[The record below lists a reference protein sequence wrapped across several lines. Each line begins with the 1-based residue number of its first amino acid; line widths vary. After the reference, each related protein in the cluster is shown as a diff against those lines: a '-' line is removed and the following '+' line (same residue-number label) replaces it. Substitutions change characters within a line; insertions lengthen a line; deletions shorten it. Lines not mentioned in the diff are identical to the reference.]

1 MAKSTEGTD
10 SYVTVGGHRLR
21 LTNLGKVLYP
31 ETGTTKAEVI
41 DYYSRV
47 AGALITHAHDRP
59 ATRKRWVSGVGTA
72 EKPGQVFFEKNLPD
86 SAPDW
91 IEHRPIQHSDHI
103 NEYPL
108 VNDLAT
114 LVWIAQQAALEIHV
128 PQWRFGRNG
137 TRKNPDRMVLDLDPG
152 EGAGLAECAEV
163 AKLVRELLQGMGLE
177 PMPVTSGSK
186 GIHLYAALDGTQSSD
201 EVSAV
206 AHELARALEAD
217 HPDLVVSDMKKA
229 NRTGKVLL
237 DWSQNN
243 GSKTTVV
250 PYSLRGRL
258 HPTVAAPRT
267 WREIAAPGLKQL
279 EFTEVLKRLAAK
291 GDLLAEL
298 SAGHTALH
306 NSGNDPSGEDL
317 AEYRRMRN
325 RNKTPEPFGD
335 VPGSD
340 PSWTPDPGNPHF
352 VIQEH
357 HASSLHYDFRL
368 ERNGVLVSWAVPKG
382 VPTDPTQNHLAVQV
396 EDHPFDYGAFEGSI
410 PKGEYGAGGVAIW
423 DRGRYELEKWRE
435 PSADG
440 KGEGGEVILTI
451 HGEKHGSHR
460 LALIQTKQGDNPKNW
475 MLHLMKSQNPVDWDA
490 EGGPVDKVTGG
501 PYRSSSGHGHASVS
515 TGRKGLGTP
524 KKTIVGSRIASDS
537 IHPMLATL
545 GSITGVDRFRGGD
558 DPAHPIWAYEMK
570 WDGIRAIATIRGDE
584 VSLRSRN
591 GLDLTP
597 SYPELAELAKAVKG
611 DAVLDGEIVA
621 LDAKGRPS
629 FGTLQQ
635 RMGLTSLRDVE
646 RARLNTPVHYFV
658 FDLLR
663 LGTVSQEAL
672 RYEKRR
678 ALLVR
683 SVTERGPK
691 GNPIIAVPPDA
702 GRDLDTALATSRKL
716 GLEGVMAKRLDSP
729 YREGKRSRDWI
740 KLKHTLTQEV
750 VVGGWRPGTGHR
762 ANSIGSLLVGLPDAD
777 GLRYVGRV
785 GTGFTD
791 RQLAELRTRL
801 DALARKTSPLID
813 VPSADARDAHWVT
826 PSLVG
831 EVEFAELTGD
841 GRLRAPAWR
850 GWRADKRPNQVVRET
865 PPQ

>member
-1 MAKSTEGTD
+1 MWTMYTLVATVTVMAKAEGGDT
-10 SYVTVGGHRLR
+10 YVDVGGHRLR
-21 LTNLGKVLYP
+21 LTHLDKVLYP

-47 AGALITHAHDRP
+47 ADALISHARDRP
-59 ATRKRWVSGVGTA
+59 ATRKRWVSGVGTLD
-72 EKPGQVFFEKNLPD
+72 KPGQVFFEKNLPD

-91 IEHRPIQHSDHI
+91 ITRRPIQHSDHV

-108 VNDLAT
+108 VNNLAT

-137 TRKNPDRMVLDLDPG
+137 ARKNPDRMVLDLDPG
-152 EGAGLAECAEV
+152 DGAGLAECAEV
-163 AKLVRELLQGMGLE
+163 AQLVRELLQGMGLD
-177 PMPVTSGSK
+177 PLPVTSGSK
-186 GIHLYAALDGTQSSD
+186 GIHLYAALDGRQSSD

-217 HPDLVVSDMKKA
+217 HPELVVSDMKQT

-243 GSKTTVV
+243 GAKTTVV
-250 PYSLRGRL
+250 PYSLRGRSR
-258 HPTVAAPRT
+258 PTVAAPRT
-267 WREIAAPGLKQL
+267 WREIAASGLRQL
-279 EFTEVLKRLAAK
+279 EFTDVLARLAAK
-291 GDLLAEL
+291 GDPLADL
-298 SAGHTALH
+298 SAGHLANQT
-306 NSGNDPSGEDL
+306 GEDL

-325 RNKTPEPFGD
+325 QNKTPEPFGD

-340 PSWTPDPGNPHF
+340 PSWTPDPANPHF

-368 ERNGVLVSWAVPKG
+368 ERDGVLVSWAVPKG
-382 VPTDPTQNHLAVQV
+382 VPTDPTQNHLAVHV
-396 EDHPFDYGAFEGSI
+396 EDHPFEYGTFEGTI

-423 DRGRYELEKWRE
+423 DRGRYDLEKWRDDE
-435 PSADG
+435 I
-440 KGEGGEVILTI
+440 ILTI
-451 HGEKHGSHR
+451 HGEKHGSRR

-475 MLHLMKSQNPVDWDA
+475 MLHLMKDQDAVDGEA
-490 EGGPVDKVTGG
+490 PGGPVKVKTGE
-501 PYRSSSGHGHASVS
+501 PWHGHASVS
-515 TGRKGLGTP
+515 PGRKGLGTP
-524 KKTIVGSRIASDS
+524 TKTVVGSRVPSDAL
-537 IHPMLATL
+537 HPMLATL
-545 GSITGVDRFRGGD
+545 GSLSGLDRFRGGD
-558 DPAHPIWAYEMK
+558 DWAYEMK

-584 VSLRSRN
+584 LSLRSRN

-597 SYPELAELAKAVKG
+597 SYPELAELVKAVKG

-629 FGTLQQ
+629 FGALQQ
-635 RMGLTSLRDVE
+635 RMGLTSPRDVE
-646 RARLNTPVHYFV
+646 RARLKTPVHYFV
-658 FDLLR
+658 FDVLS
-663 LGTVSQEAL
+663 LGGVSHEQET
-672 RYEKRR
+672 YDKRR
-678 ALLVR
+678 SLLLT
-683 SVTERGPK
+683 SVKDRGPQ
-691 GNPIIAVPPDA
+691 GNPVVTVPPDA
-702 GRDLDTALATSRKL
+702 GDDLDAALATSKRL
-716 GLEGVMAKRLDSP
+716 GLEGVMAKRRDSP

-750 VVGGWRPGTGHR
+750 VVAGWRPGNGNR
-762 ANSIGSLLVGLPDAD
+762 ADSVGSLLVGIPDAD

-791 RQLAELRTRL
+791 RQLAELRTKL
-801 DALARKTSPLID
+801 DALARKTNPLID

-850 GWRADKRPNQVVRET
+850 GWRPDKDPADVVREV
-865 PPQ
+865 PPS

>member
-1 MAKSTEGTD
+1 MGFMAKAEGPDT
-10 SYVTVGGHRLR
+10 YVEVGGHRLR
-21 LTNLGKVLYP
+21 LTNLDKVLYP

-47 AGALITHAHDRP
+47 ADALIVHARDRP

-91 IEHRPIQHSDHI
+91 IEHRPIQHSDHV

-108 VNDLAT
+108 VNNLAT

-137 TRKNPDRMVLDLDPG
+137 ARKNPDRMVLDLDPG

-163 AKLVRELLQGMGLE
+163 AKLVRELLTGMGLD

-201 EVSAV
+201 DVSAV

-229 NRTGKVLL
+229 VRGGKVLL

-243 GSKTTVV
+243 GAKTTVV
-250 PYSLRGRL
+250 PYSLRGRP

-279 EFTEVLKRLAAK
+279 EFTEVLKRLESK
-291 GDLLAEL
+291 GDPLADL
-298 SAGHTALH
+298 SAGHLLK
-306 NSGNDPSGEDL
+306 DPSGEDL

-325 RNKTPEPFGD
+325 KNKTPEPFGD

-340 PSWTPDPGNPHF
+340 PSWTPDPANPHF

-382 VPTDPTQNHLAVQV
+382 VPTDPKQNHLAVHV
-396 EDHPFDYGAFEGSI
+396 EDHPFEYGAFEGAI

-423 DRGRYELEKWRE
+423 DRGRYELEKWRD
-435 PSADG
+435 PSRDG
-440 KGEGGEVILTI
+440 KGDGKEGGEVILTI

-490 EGGPVDKVTGG
+490 EGGPVDKVTGDKW
-501 PYRSSSGHGHASVS
+501 HGHATVS
-515 TGRKGLGTP
+515 TGRKGLGAP
-524 KKTIVGSRIASDS
+524 KKTIVGSRVSSDS

-545 GSITGVDRFRGGD
+545 GAISGIDRFRGGD
-558 DPAHPIWAYEMK
+558 DWAYEMK

-584 VSLRSRN
+584 LSLRSRN

-597 SYPELAELAKAVKG
+597 SYPELAELLDAIKGGSVKG

-629 FGTLQQ
+629 FGALQQ
-635 RMGLTSLRDVE
+635 RMGLTSPRDVE
-646 RARLNTPVHYFV
+646 RVRLNTPVHYFV

-663 LGTVSQEAL
+663 LGGVSHE
-672 RYEKRR
+672 RDPYEKRR
-678 ALLVR
+678 ALLLKTVKD
-683 SVTERGPK
+683 RGP
-691 GNPIIAVPPDA
+691 ITVPPDA
-702 GRDLDTALATSRKL
+702 GSDLDTALATSKKL

-762 ANSIGSLLVGLPDAD
+762 TDSVGSLLVGIPDAD

-826 PSLVG
+826 PTLVG
-831 EVEFAELTGD
+831 EVEFAEITSD

-850 GWRADKRPNQVVRET
+850 GWRPDKDPSEVVRET
-865 PPQ
+865 P

>member
-1 MAKSTEGTD
+1 MAKAEGPDT
-10 SYVTVGGHRLR
+10 YVEVGGHRLR
-21 LTNLGKVLYP
+21 LTNLDKVLYP

-47 AGALITHAHDRP
+47 ADALILHARDRP

-108 VNDLAT
+108 VNNLAT
-114 LVWIAQQAALEIHV
+114 LVWVAQQAALEIHV

-137 TRKNPDRMVLDLDPG
+137 ARKNPDRMVLDLDPG

-163 AKLVRELLQGMGLE
+163 AKLVRELLKGMGLD

-229 NRTGKVLL
+229 VRGGKVLL

-279 EFTEVLKRLAAK
+279 DFAEVLKRLESK
-291 GDLLAEL
+291 GDPLADL
-298 SAGHTALH
+298 SAGHPASINGLV
-306 NSGNDPSGEDL
+306 DPSREDL

-340 PSWTPDPGNPHF
+340 PSWTPDPENPHF

-382 VPTDPTQNHLAVQV
+382 VPTDPKQNHLAVHV
-396 EDHPFDYGAFEGSI
+396 EDHPFEYGAFEGSI

-423 DRGRYELEKWRE
+423 DRGRYELEKWRDE
-435 PSADG
+435 GG
-440 KGEGGEVILTI
+440 KDGGEVILTI

-475 MLHLMKSQNPVDWDA
+475 MLHLMKSQNPVDWDVA
-490 EGGPVDKVTGG
+490 GGPRAGAM
-501 PYRSSSGHGHASVS
+501 SGASRRRDAS
-515 TGRKGLGTP
+515 AGERKGLTP
-524 KKTIVGSRIASDS
+524 RKGRTIVGSRVSSDS

-545 GSITGVDRFRGGD
+545 GAITGVDRFRGGD
-558 DPAHPIWAYEMK
+558 DWAYEMK

-584 VSLRSRN
+584 LSLRSRN
-591 GLDLTP
+591 GLDLTA
-597 SYPELAELAKAVKG
+597 SYPELAELLSSVKG

-629 FGTLQQ
+629 FGALQQ
-635 RMGLTSLRDVE
+635 RMGLTTPRDVE

-658 FDLLR
+658 FDVLR
-663 LGTVSQEAL
+663 LGSVSHEKDP
-672 RYEKRR
+672 YERRR
-678 ALLVR
+678 ALLEKAVNG
-683 SVTERGPK
+683 RGS
-691 GNPIIAVPPDA
+691 ITVPPDA
-702 GRDLDTALATSRKL
+702 GRDLDAALATSKKL

-762 ANSIGSLLVGLPDAD
+762 SDSVGSLLVGIPDAD

-801 DALARKTSPLID
+801 DGLARKTTPLID

-831 EVEFAELTGD
+831 EVEFAEITND

-850 GWRADKRPNQVVRET
+850 GWRPDKDPGQVVRET
-865 PPQ
+865 PAP

>member
-1 MAKSTEGTD
+1 MAVSKEGPD
-10 SYVTVGGHRLR
+10 SYVDVGGHRLR
-21 LTNLGKVLYP
+21 LTNLDKIMYP

-47 AGALITHAHDRP
+47 ADALITHARDRP

-91 IEHRPIQHSDHI
+91 IAHRPIQHSDHV

-137 TRKNPDRMVLDLDPG
+137 ARKNPDRMVLDLDPG

-163 AKLVRELLQGMGLE
+163 AKLVRELLKDMGLD

-186 GIHLYAALDGTQSSD
+186 GIHLYAALDGSQSSD
-201 EVSAV
+201 EVSDV

-217 HPDLVVSDMKKA
+217 HPELVVSDMKKA
-229 NRTGKVLL
+229 VRGGKVLL

-258 HPTVAAPRT
+258 HPTVAAPRS
-267 WREIAAPGLKQL
+267 WREIAAPGLRQL
-279 EFTEVLKRLAAK
+279 EFTEVLKRLESK
-291 GDLLAEL
+291 GDPLADL
-298 SAGHTALH
+298 SAGHTALL
-306 NSGNDPSGEDL
+306 NSGKDPSGEDL

-325 RNKTPEPFGD
+325 KSKTPEPFGD
-335 VPGSD
+335 VAGSD
-340 PSWTPDPGNPHF
+340 PSWTPDPANPHF

-368 ERNGVLVSWAVPKG
+368 ERDGVLVSWAVPKG
-382 VPTDPTQNHLAVQV
+382 VPTDPKQNHLAVHV
-396 EDHPFDYGAFEGSI
+396 EDHPFDYGAFEGRI
-410 PKGEYGAGGVAIW
+410 PKGEYGAGEVAIW
-423 DRGRYELEKWRE
+423 DRGRYELEKWRDT
-435 PSADG
+435 PGD
-440 KGEGGEVILTI
+440 GEVILTI

-475 MLHLMKSQNPVDWDA
+475 MLHLMKDQAAVDWRAGAESGASRRRDA
-490 EGGPVDKVTGG
+490 SADGAAPRRMSAPGS
-501 PYRSSSGHGHASVS
+501 RQ
-515 TGRKGLGTP
+515 GLGTP
-524 KKTIVGSRIASDS
+524 TKTIVGSRLASDS
-537 IHPMLATL
+537 VHPMLASL
-545 GSITGVDRFRGGD
+545 GAMTGPDRFRGGAD
-558 DPAHPIWAYEMK
+558 WAYEMK
-570 WDGIRAIATIRGDE
+570 WDGIRAVATIRGDE
-584 VSLRSRN
+584 LSLRSRN

-597 SYPELAELAKAVKG
+597 SYPELAELLHAVKG
-611 DAVLDGEIVA
+611 KAVGDVVLDGEIVA
-621 LDAKGRPS
+621 LDGAGRPS
-629 FGTLQQ
+629 FGVLQR
-635 RMGLTSLRDVE
+635 RMGLTSPRDVE
-646 RARLNTPVHYFV
+646 RARLSTPVHFFV
-658 FDLLR
+658 FDVLS
-663 LGTVSQEAL
+663 LGGASRRNEPYSA
-672 RYEKRR
+672 RR
-678 ALLVR
+678 ALLAK
-683 SVTERGPK
+683 SVTDRGP
-691 GNPIIAVPPDA
+691 IVVPPDA
-702 GRDLDTALATSRKL
+702 GDDLDTALATSRKL
-716 GLEGVMAKRLDSP
+716 GLEGIMAKRRDSP

-750 VVGGWRPGTGHR
+750 VVGGWRPGNGNR
-762 ANSIGSLLVGLPDAD
+762 ADSIGSLLVGIPEAG

-791 RQLAELRTRL
+791 RQLAELRIRL
-801 DALARKTSPLID
+801 DGMARATSPLLD
-813 VPSADARDAHWVT
+813 VPAADARDVHWVT
-826 PSLVG
+826 PTLVG
-831 EVEFAELTGD
+831 EVEFAEVTGD

-850 GWRADKRPNQVVRET
+850 GWRPDKSPNEVVRE
-865 PPQ
+865 QG